1 MRNRFSLN
9 PLLATPVVVCL
20 LLAGFAT
27 AQDRQEAA
35 AGRDAQDL
43 QGEWQVIDFQTKG
56 IADREMKNHHS
67 IFRNDERIE
76 FHFSSNW
83 LSQENHTRFRLDPAK
98 SPKQI
103 DIVIHW
109 RDPDWKDVTLLGIY
123 SLDGD
128 RLMVCTNNQGK
139 RPTEFKST
147 NENGNTLSTYQ
158 RLKGDPSAT
167 LAFAK
172 IQNDWV
178 EASPT
183 AVTAG
188 TAAQLKRRQ
197 AMIAPDPEPFAE
209 RYLQFAAAHPE
220 GFAGLVALCRAAFL
234 APDSKA
240 GEQALALLEGGR
252 VARADL
258 DDLCRALAASQTTSS
273 EMIGEKALAPHVLA
287 SVKRQLA
294 HPSAA
299 RTLTWV
305 CVTLAAEQSTSTVFA
320 ESAELIV
327 TRFAN
332 SPDIFNLSEVLARA
346 NPIPA
351 PEKCEGYLRT
361 ILEKNTHRMV
371 RNRALYALAS
381 VVQRGGEARQPE
393 AERLYHQFIAEI
405 KDQPQAYNPDVY
417 IEKMYLTQAQAEIA
431 EIGSRGLG
439 KPAPELAGEDLAGKP
454 LKLSE
459 FRGKVVLLSFWAT
472 WCRPCMRMVPHE
484 KALVNRLPEK
494 FFALVGVNGDV
505 DPKQL
510 RDVIKNENITWRSFK
525 NKVGGQQAI
534 SEKWNIPGWPT
545 VYLIDQQGII
555 RNRWTDTVPPEVLNR
570 EVDDL
575 ISGKSKST
583 GGIWSLLPTWPLS
596 IWVGIGILAAVVA
609 TAITYTTR
617 RRHSLPQ

>member
-1 MRNRFSLN
+1 MKKLL
-9 PLLATPVVVCL
+9 PLGVVICL
-20 LLAGFAT
+20 TLQGIAAPQDQREKT
-27 AQDRQEAA
+27 ARVQ
-35 AGRDAQDL
+35 DAQDL

-56 IADREMKNHHS
+56 IAVREMKNHHS

-76 FHFSSNW
+76 FDFGRNW
-83 LSQENHTRFRLDPAK
+83 HSQESHTQFRLDPAK

-109 RDPDWKDVTLLGIY
+109 RDPDWKDLTLLGIY
-123 SLDGD
+123 SLDRE
-128 RLMVCTNNQGK
+128 RLTVCTNNQGK
-139 RPTEFKST
+139 RPTEFQST

-158 RLKGDPSAT
+158 RVKGDPSVT

-172 IQNDWV
+172 IQADWV

-188 TAAQLKRRQ
+188 TAAELKRRQ
-197 AMIAPDPEPFAE
+197 AKIAPDPEPFAE
-209 RYLQFAAAHPE
+209 RYLQFAEAHPE
-220 GFAGLVALCRAAFL
+220 DFAGLVALCRAAFL

-240 GEQALALLEGGR
+240 GEKALALLEGGR

-258 DDLCRALAASQTTSS
+258 DDLSRALSASPSTSS
-273 EMIGEKALAPHVLA
+273 EMIGEKALAPQVLA
-287 SVKRQLA
+287 AVKRQLA

-305 CVTLAAEQSTSTVFA
+305 CVALATEQSTSAVFA
-320 ESAELIV
+320 EAADLIV

-332 SPDIFNLSEVLARA
+332 SPDIFNFSEVIARA

-351 PEKCEGYLRT
+351 PEKYEGYLRT

-371 RNRALYALAS
+371 RNRALFALAS

-393 AERLYHQFIAEI
+393 AERLYHQFITEF
-405 KDQPQAYNPDVY
+405 KDQPQAYNPDVF

-431 EIGSRGLG
+431 EIASRGLG
-439 KPAPELAGEDLAGKP
+439 KPAPELEGEDLAGKP
-454 LKLSE
+454 LKLSD

-484 KALVNRLPEK
+484 KSLVNRLPDK
-494 FFALVGVNGDV
+494 SFALVGVNGDV

-510 RDVIKNENITWRSFK
+510 RDVIENEQITWRSFK
-525 NKVGGQQAI
+525 NRVGGQQAI

-545 VYLIDQQGII
+545 LYLIDQQGII
-555 RNRWTDTVPPEVLNR
+555 RNRWTDMVPPEVLNR

-575 ISGKSKST
+575 ISGKSKSI
-583 GGIWSLLPTWPLS
+583 GGIWSLLPTWSLS
-596 IWVGIGILAAVVA
+596 VWVGIGILAAVVA
-609 TAITYTTR
+609 TAITCTTR
-617 RRHSLPQ
+617 SRHSLPQ

>member
-1 MRNRFSLN
+1 MKKFL
-9 PLLATPVVVCL
+9 PLGVVICLVLPGIATP
-20 LLAGFAT
+20 
-27 AQDRQEAA
+27 QDRRETNARVQ
-35 AGRDAQDL
+35 DSQDL
-43 QGEWQVIDFQTKG
+43 QGEWQGIDFQTRG
-56 IADREMKNHHS
+56 ITVPDMKNRRW
-67 IFRNDERIE
+67 IFRVDQRIE
-76 FHFSSNW
+76 CDFSCNW
-83 LSQENHTRFRLDPAK
+83 HSQESQTRFRLDPAK

-103 DIVIHW
+103 DLVIHW
-109 RDPDWKDVTLLGIY
+109 RDPDWKDLTLLGIY
-123 SLDGD
+123 SLDRE
-128 RLMVCTNNQGK
+128 RLTVCTNNKDK

-158 RLKGDPSAT
+158 RVKGDPSVT

-172 IQNDWV
+172 IQGDWV

-188 TAAQLKRRQ
+188 TAAELKRRQ

-209 RYLQFAAAHPE
+209 RYLQFAEAHPE
-220 GFAGLVALCRAAFL
+220 DFAGLVALCRAALL

-240 GEQALALLEGGR
+240 GEKALALLEGGR

-273 EMIGEKALAPHVLA
+273 EMIGEKALAPQVLA
-287 SVKRQLA
+287 AVKRQLA

-305 CVTLAAEQSTSTVFA
+305 CVALAAEQSTSAVFA

-332 SPDIFNLSEVLARA
+332 SPDIFNFSEVIARA

-351 PEKCEGYLRT
+351 PEKCEGYFRT

-371 RNRALYALAS
+371 RNRALFALAS

-393 AERLYHQFIAEI
+393 AERLYHQFITEF
-405 KDQPQAYNPDVY
+405 KDQPQAYNPDVF

-439 KPAPELAGEDLAGKP
+439 KPAPELEGEDLAGKP

-484 KALVNRLPEK
+484 KSLVNRLPSNS
-494 FFALVGVNGDV
+494 FAVVGVNGDV

-510 RDVIKNENITWRSFK
+510 RDVIENENITWRSFK
-525 NKVGGQQAI
+525 NKAGGQRAI

-545 VYLIDQQGII
+545 VYLIDQKGII

-583 GGIWSLLPTWPLS
+583 SGIWSLLPTWSLS
-596 IWVGIGILAAVVA
+596 VWIGIGILGAVAAA
-609 TAITYTTR
+609 AITGATM